1 MKFEDIEFEEWQN
14 FSGVRYSSETVFP
27 NGFVV
32 YVFYTENY
40 PANTY
45 SVAIHN
51 REKYDHYNPTRFYS
65 LFLGKKLDFITSD
78 EVEKILQ
85 EVENL

>member
-1 MKFEDIEFEEWQN
+1 MKFEDIEFEKWQN

-32 YVFYTENY
+32 YVFFTENC

-51 REKYDHYNPTRFYS
+51 REKNNEHNWSILHS
-65 LFLGKKLDFITSD
+65 LFLDKKLDFITSD